1 MMKKI
6 RMAAKIMMQVEN
18 VNINTK
24 LKEEIEN
31 LEVGNLK
38 FLS

>member
-18 VNINTK
+18 VNVNTK